1 MKFEKEPG
9 SIREVSF
16 KTFKIG
22 KRFLRGILE
31 IIFFVLYVIGF
42 IIQLPFYILVV
53 KEFERIFSDFKEIS
67 RKTLIIIKEYFTF

>member
-1 MKFEKEPG
+1 MKFEKEFG
-9 SIREVSF
+9 SIKEVSF

-22 KRFLRGILE
+22 KRFLKGILE

-42 IIQLPFYILVV
+42 IIQTPFYIWAVRD
-53 KEFERIFSDFKEIS
+53 FGRIFSDFKEIS